1 MRHLAKRPASQAS
14 LISLRG
20 GSEPTVLEG
29 LWQRNFFSTSL
40 EVHLFGRLYNKSFC
54 GCIHSPS
61 KVPQK
66 RSGLTHMKSH
76 PSPLIQ
82 CVSEEIHVSAAQ
94 RYAAAAC
101 QDGLCETTVRDIAS
115 LAAWGRHMQNCER
128 DLHRWMP
135 FAFQSELE
143 THSTSIEVFDPN
155 LGKVVEKEIPLLLA
169 SDALNAI
176 YRRRHKTL
184 WDTVVGATAGKCAE
198 FWSQQAWAHDHPVKV
213 CSGMPMAVFIFMFLL
228 KHHFF
233 TCLVLSR
240 TIAPCG
246 AKVGSGKRHHSSAW
260 AARSVGNRAHAEN
273 PKTKDPPCFKPKKKS
288 MLHELPSFTLSA
300 RGEILYGRCGV

>member
-169 SDALNAI
+169 SDVLNAI

-228 KHHFF
+228 K
-233 TCLVLSR
+233 TSLLYLSR
-240 TIAPCG
+240 SLSHYSSLRRKGWVWKAPPFQCLG
-246 AKVGSGKRHHSSAW
+246 SAQCWEQGPCRESKNKRPSMFQAKKEVN
-260 AARSVGNRAHAEN
+260 V
-273 PKTKDPPCFKPKKKS
+273 T
-288 MLHELPSFTLSA
+288 
-300 RGEILYGRCGV
+300 